1 MSIKLVVGAAVYN
14 AQNGVLLISE
24 LKQPTLME
32 RVNAP
37 TYNNKAK

>member
-1 MSIKLVVGAAVYN
+1 MSIKSVVGTAAYN
-14 AQNGVLLISE
+14 AQNRVLLISE

-37 TYNNKAK
+37 SYNNKAK